1 MSRHDVTIDNIN
13 LYHLRY
19 IKRRMIM
26 KKGIYTENCL
36 DFLPTLD
43 KDSVHLVIT
52 DPPYFLDGF
61 DNNWKK
67 GQLLIKEKT
76 GVIGGLPV
84 GMKFDPRQGIA
95 LQKFMTEVSNLM
107 YPVMKPGA
115 FAVVFSQPRLA
126 HRMAIALE
134 NANFEI
140 RDLYAWHFNRRSQ
153 PKAFSMNHFV
163 RQMDK
168 SDDEKKEL
176 IEKLQGRKTPQLRP
190 QFEVMI
196 LAQKPRI
203 GTFIENWMA
212 HETGLIDIEA
222 SLDGK
227 TPTTIMTV
235 EKPSRS
241 QIKGHLTVK
250 PVRLI
255 EHLIKLFSIPGQTV
269 LDPFLGSGTTAVAA
283 KKLGRLCIGIEIN
296 PEYVSI
302 AKRRIDMALDGG
314 KRMNGGIR
322 PKQHAR
328 MGMFYLEESVL
339 DVLLE
344 SKYEQECLG
353 PAEISK
359 RAGIFRERG
368 SVNIMNDAIVTGIL
382 VKLADEDRVQRCE
395 QPNMQGGWELT
406 DKEFAERRDDTGYKI

>member
-1 MSRHDVTIDNIN
+1 
-13 LYHLRY
+13 
-19 IKRRMIM
+19 MIVIED
-26 KKGIYTENCL
+26 IYTGNCL
-36 DFLPTLD
+36 DVLPTLD

-61 DNNWKK
+61 DNDWKK
-67 GQLLIKEKT
+67 GQVLIKEST

-84 GMKFDPRQGIA
+84 GMKFDRKQGIA
-95 LQKFMTEVSNLM
+95 LQEFMTDVSDLM
-107 YPVMKPGA
+107 YHVMKPGA

-134 NANFEI
+134 EVNFEI

-163 RQMDK
+163 RQKDI
-168 SDDEKKEL
+168 SDDEKEEL

-190 QFEVMI
+190 QFEAMI
-196 LAQKPRI
+196 LAQKPKI
-203 GTFIENWMA
+203 GTFVENWMV
-212 HETGLIDIEA
+212 HETGLIDMGA

-227 TPTTIMTV
+227 APTTIMTV

-241 QIKGHLTVK
+241 QSNDHLTVK
-250 PVRLI
+250 PVKLI

-283 KKLGRLCIGIEIN
+283 KKLGRRCIGIEIN
-296 PEYVSI
+296 PKYVSI
-302 AKRRIDMALDGG
+302 TKRRIDMAPDGG

-344 SKYEQECLG
+344 SKHEQECLG

-359 RAGIFRERG
+359 RSGIFRERG
-368 SVNIMNDAIVTGIL
+368 IVNIMNDAIVHGVL

-395 QPNMQGGWELT
+395 QPNTKGGWELT
-406 DKEFAERRDDTGYKI
+406 DEEFAKRRDDAGYKI